1 MTSRAWADA
10 QREAICS
17 AVARIIREERVR
29 RGLSL
34 NVLAERAGLSRQM
47 VSYVEQEE
55 RNPSLDSLLRIAD
68 VIETLLEK
76 IIQRARA
83 EVSPRKQP

>member
-1 MTSRAWADA
+1 MK
-10 QREAICS
+10 
-17 AVARIIREERVR
+17 

-55 RNPSLDSLLRIAD
+55 RNPSLDTLLRIAD
-68 VIETLLEK
+68 VIQTPLEK

-83 EVSPRKQP
+83 EASPRKTG